1 LSQQIEISGS
11 AASLGSI
18 KHSGRLK
25 YRAIQLT
32 YLAQNWRAHRQ
43 YLNQLK
49 VFQESDVI
57 PHNSLIN
64 YKYIGNYLAL
74 SRSREWRREIIV
86 SNYQIIYDL
95 SRTAAHATLFARSTT
110 IWSRLASLDTGATD
124 QRIILQPSTI
134 APLEGEFEL
143 QFFLGTKLLATLT
156 FVFASG
162 VLVEA
167 EDQAVCLIGSL
178 QGGHDCRTEIR
189 QAAKLNGE
197 ISPFTMLVLAL
208 KALTEAMNVAKLFG
222 VSSNDQVAL
231 RGESRAGLDY
241 DAMWAREGGSLQPNG
256 FFLLEP
262 LNSKPLVQISQSH
275 RKRAQR
281 KRERKAGAVLV
292 MEEAFQSYL
301 S

>member
-1 LSQQIEISGS
+1 M
-11 AASLGSI
+11 
-18 KHSGRLK
+18 H
-25 YRAIQLT
+25 RAIQLT
-32 YLAQNWRAHRQ
+32 YLAQNWRAHNQ
-43 YLNQLK
+43 YLGKLRI
-49 VFQESDVI
+49 FQDSNVI
-57 PHNSLIN
+57 QQNNLVN

-74 SRSREWRREIIV
+74 SRDRKWRREIIL

-95 SRTAAHATLFARSTT
+95 RQRMTHSKLFCTSTT
-110 IWSRLASLDTGATD
+110 IWRSPSSLDD
-124 QRIILQPSTI
+124 SISEQRIILQAGTI

-143 QFFLGTKLLATLT
+143 QFFLEKKLLATLT

-162 VLVEA
+162 SLVEV

-178 QGGHDCRTEIR
+178 QGGHDCRAEIR

-208 KALTEAMNVAKLFG
+208 KALTEAMDVAKIFG
-222 VSSNDQVAL
+222 VSSDDQVAL

-241 DAMWAREGGSLQPNG
+241 DAMWTREGGSLHANG
-256 FFLLEP
+256 FYLLEP
-262 LNSKPLVQISQSH
+262 LNSKPLEQISQSH

-281 KRERKAGAVLV
+281 KRQRKVEAVSV
-292 MEEAFQSYL
+292 MEDTFRSFI